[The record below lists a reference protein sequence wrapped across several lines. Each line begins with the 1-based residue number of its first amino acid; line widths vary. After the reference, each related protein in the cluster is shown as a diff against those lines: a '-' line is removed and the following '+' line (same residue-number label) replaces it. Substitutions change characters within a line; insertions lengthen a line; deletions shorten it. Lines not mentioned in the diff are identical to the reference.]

1 MVLDMAG
8 HPNEYNTNT
17 FHTYD
22 AMMNPTGES
31 HRLQCLSTPYVP
43 CNIINDFYQFKRIYN
58 II

>member
-1 MVLDMAG
+1 MVHDMAG

-43 CNIINDFYQFKRIYN
+43 CNIIDDFINLK
-58 II
+58 